1 MFENITFANP
11 KLLWGLLI
19 IPAAIVWYVLRHKKQ
34 EASVRYSDTTGFDN
48 LPKSWKVYARHIL
61 FALKMAALG
70 LLIVAVAR
78 PQSSSSSQTSNIEG
92 IDIILAQDISGSM
105 LARDLKPDRLEA
117 SKKVAADFIE
127 GRKNDRMALV
137 VFAGEAF
144 TQVPLTI
151 DHHVLLKQLG
161 DLKSGIIRDG
171 TALGD
176 GLATAINR
184 IKDSD
189 GDRKATLVY
198 DPFAFLHTRKWQ
210 LVTGGIALGI
220 LLLGLL
226 LGLLIGGGKGGEKKV
241 RAPKEEKVV
250 TEQPAPAETKTA
262 PAGLKAYLDTVKVL
276 DRRML
281 DKYGQAALYDALNT
295 YDGAKADSIAKS
307 LEAKGLILELVDNMR
322 YYTGLLQQSG
332 KAKPSQWGEDQTIN
346 LERFNNSISNKISE
360 LSK

>member
-117 SKKVAADFIE
+117 SKKVAAEFVE
-127 GRKNDRMALV
+127 GRPSDRMGLV
-137 VFAGEAF
+137 VFAGESF
-144 TQVPLTI
+144 TQVPLTTDHGVMQNMLKELKTGMI
-151 DHHVLLKQLG
+151 D
-161 DLKSGIIRDG
+161 DG
-171 TALGD
+171 TAIGD

-184 IKDSD
+184 LKDSKAVSKVIILLTD
-189 GDRKATLVY
+189 GLNNAGSVDPYTAAEMAKIFGIRVYTIGVGSYGTAPFPVQTIFGTQYQQMKVEIDEKLLMTIANSSGGKYFRANSNQKLSEIYDEIDKLERSKIEVTEFRHLHEEFYPLV
-198 DPFAFLHTRKWQ
+198 AWA
-210 LVTGGIALGI
+210 IAL
-220 LLLGLL
+220 LLLEFLL
-226 LGLLIGGGKGGEKKV
+226 
-241 RAPKEEKVV
+241 R
-250 TEQPAPAETKTA
+250 KTVFR
-262 PAGLKAYLDTVKVL
+262 T
-276 DRRML
+276 
-281 DKYGQAALYDALNT
+281 
-295 YDGAKADSIAKS
+295 
-307 LEAKGLILELVDNMR
+307 
-322 YYTGLLQQSG
+322 
-332 KAKPSQWGEDQTIN
+332 
-346 LERFNNSISNKISE
+346 ISE
-360 LSK
+360 